1 MPDRYTTSARVAPAL
16 VALSPLLVLA
26 VALGVGSTPIA
37 FGGAAVL
44 AGLAFLASEAVRG
57 AGQRLEPT
65 LWKRWGGR
73 PSEMKLSWGAD
84 TPRAA
89 LMRRRGEVEAAT
101 DVPLPSEEEERANP
115 AKAASTYTEAV
126 SRLRNLTRDH
136 ERFPLVFAE
145 NISYGFRR
153 NLLGVKPFG
162 LAACL
167 ITLAGSAAIL
177 IFREGDIDSRL
188 AVVGLPA
195 VVAITLLGTWTLLI
209 RPDWVRPVAERY
221 AEQLLGAAALVAG
234 AD

>member
-1 MPDRYTTSARVAPAL
+1 MPDRYTTSARIAPAL

-26 VALGVGSTPIA
+26 VALGFGTTPIA

-57 AGQRLEPT
+57 AGQRLEPK

-73 PSEMKLSWGAD
+73 PSEAKLSWGAD
-84 TPRAA
+84 TPRVA
-89 LMRRRGEVEAAT
+89 LIRRRDEVEAAT
-101 DVPLPSEEEERANP
+101 GIPLPSEGEELDDP
-115 AKAASTYTEAV
+115 AQAGSTYTEAV
-126 SRLRNLTRDH
+126 SRLRSLTRDH

-145 NISYGFRR
+145 NVSYGFRR

-162 LAACL
+162 VAACL
-167 ITLAGSAAIL
+167 ITLAGSPAVLIL
-177 IFREGDIDSRL
+177 REDDIESGL
-188 AVVGLPA
+188 AVVALPS
-195 VVAITLLGTWTLLI
+195 VVAIALLATWTLLV

-221 AEQLLGAAALVAG
+221 AEQLLGSAALVAG